1 MAVYMFF
8 LKSISLERSIST
20 NTVEMLVRTNS
31 IELGAI
37 LGFVTLHRMLAVF
50 LMSSMFFQM
59 QHYRNDFHESQSLQS

>member
-8 LKSISLERSIST
+8 LKSLSLERSIST

-31 IELGAI
+31 IKLGAI

-50 LMSSMFFQM
+50 LMSSMLFQM
-59 QHYRNDFHESQSLQS
+59 

>member
-59 QHYRNDFHESQSLQS
+59 QHCRNDFHESQSLQS